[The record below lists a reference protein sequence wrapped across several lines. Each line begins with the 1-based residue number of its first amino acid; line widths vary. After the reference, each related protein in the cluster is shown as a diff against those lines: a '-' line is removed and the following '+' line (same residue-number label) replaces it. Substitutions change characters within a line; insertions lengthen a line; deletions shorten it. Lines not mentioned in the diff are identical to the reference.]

1 MGIGV
6 LPSSQQL
13 EKAGIQVENPVIG
26 MENQPFVEDQPVVD
40 NSGVLPAKAS
50 EGRPQLFLAASGL
63 PTVPQKLAQRIW
75 ELDFVEME
83 GFLPSNRTVQ
93 ALEISGLAREG
104 TVFQVPQACRV
115 ADITSWIRCFT
126 LYVAVMAKQKPDLV
140 ASMLAHLHTVI
151 KVEQSVGGLAWLQYD
166 WRTRKELCAA
176 ASLAWGKQNPW
187 QLLACIPHNSTG

>member
-13 EKAGIQVENPVIG
+13 EKVGIQVENPMIG
-26 MENQPFVEDQPVVD
+26 TENQPPVEDQPVVD
-40 NSGVLPAKAS
+40 NSVPPAKTS

-75 ELDFVEME
+75 ELDLVEME
-83 GFLPSNRTVQ
+83 EFLSSNRTVQ

-126 LYVAVMAKQKPDLV
+126 LYVAVIAK
-140 ASMLAHLHTVI
+140 
-151 KVEQSVGGLAWLQYD
+151 
-166 WRTRKELCAA
+166 
-176 ASLAWGKQNPW
+176 
-187 QLLACIPHNSTG
+187 